1 MAAPPK
7 KIVSF
12 NVNWATQEIP
22 FPLFGLQFMDG
33 QSAEDFMNEVEKKVN
48 TMIGKY
54 TMNEYK
60 AYKNLMK
67 HKKR

>member
-1 MAAPPK
+1 
-7 KIVSF
+7 VSF

-22 FPLFGLQFMDG
+22 FPLFGPQLMDG

-54 TMNEYK
+54 TMNE
-60 AYKNLMK
+60 
-67 HKKR
+67 